1 MQKQG
6 LISIDTFRVI
16 SQAIAEIQD
25 IETMASYMCNLIASS
40 LGIKGCTIYVLNEEN
55 QELEL
60 LANYGLSS
68 EYLVKGP
75 VDPQKSLECI
85 KTLNPIV
92 IKDTQND
99 PRVQYPKQ
107 AEQEGIKSIIGVPII
122 FQKKSHWDPKTLY

>member
-75 VDPQKSLECI
+75 VDPQKKALS
-85 KTLNPIV
+85 
-92 IKDTQND
+92 
-99 PRVQYPKQ
+99 
-107 AEQEGIKSIIGVPII
+107 A
-122 FQKKSHWDPKTLY
+122 